1 MTQFVSLS
9 SGSNGNCYYIGNETC
24 GILIDAGIGT
34 RTIKKRLAEVGLSV
48 DRIRC
53 VLVSHDHFDHIRSL
67 GTFAERFCKPVYAT
81 APCITAFGRHYCTR
95 GYLEAGRCREL
106 VPGELLEVVDGV
118 RVLPFRVPH
127 DATDT
132 VGFYIDF
139 FGETFT
145 FLTDLGAVTEEAV
158 IHAAH
163 SRHLIVE
170 ANYDPEMLRTGG
182 YPVDLQDR
190 IRGGHGHLSNTQT
203 AELVLRALTAGNGAS
218 LSGAVSSGSSSS
230 DRPDDSL
237 SGAEAQLGQ
246 KNPRSASAPSDIVAG
261 PLLQDVF
268 LCHLSENNNTPEL
281 ALATVSKVLSQAS
294 FSTGNTSGSP
304 IRLVALP
311 RREPS
316 KLFTWD

>member
-81 APCITAFGRHYCTR
+81 APCIAAFGRHYCTR
-95 GYLEAGRCREL
+95 GFLGAGRCREL

-139 FGETFT
+139 YGETFT

-158 IHAAH
+158 LYASR

-182 YPVDLQDR
+182 YPADLQRR
-190 IRGGHGHLSNTQT
+190 IRGGHGHLSNAQT
-203 AELVLRALTAGNGAS
+203 AKL
-218 LSGAVSSGSSSS
+218 VSSA
-230 DRPDDSL
+230 L
-237 SGAEAQLGQ
+237 
-246 KNPRSASAPSDIVAG
+246 DISG

-281 ALATVSKVLSQAS
+281 ALATVSEVLSQAA
-294 FSTGNTSGSP
+294 FSTGDASGSP